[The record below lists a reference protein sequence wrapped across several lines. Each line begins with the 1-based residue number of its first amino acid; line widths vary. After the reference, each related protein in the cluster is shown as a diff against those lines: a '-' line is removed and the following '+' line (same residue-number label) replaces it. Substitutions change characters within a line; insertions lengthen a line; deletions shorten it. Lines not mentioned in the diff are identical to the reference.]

1 MIRAAALVAALAA
14 SPALAAPLLEFRIGP
29 VAAEAEAE
37 DIVSVA
43 PVLDGP
49 PGFDITISE
58 RFSRDIARLTTAHVG
73 EEARLSICGEVVV
86 RPRIMEP
93 ISGTGFRL
101 VPIAPEK
108 AEPYLLWLTGRA
120 PCPED

>member
-14 SPALAAPLLEFRIGP
+14 SPALAAPLLELRVGP

-37 DIVSVA
+37 DILSVA
-43 PVLDGP
+43 PVLDAQ

-58 RFSRDIARLTTAHVG
+58 QFSEAVGKLTAAHVG
-73 EEARLSICGEVVV
+73 EELRLSICGEVVM

-93 ISGTGFRL
+93 ILGTGMRL
-101 VPIAPEK
+101 MPIPPEK
-108 AEPYLLWLTGRA
+108 AEPYLLWLTGRE
-120 PCPED
+120 PCPEE